1 MSVDEMDTYMNE
13 ENYNYL
19 LVETFNIKYFGFELS
34 DDAEYE
40 TARQIIQNQNNFII
54 NGWKVSRTLPEWMD
68 GYEKWNAFMDEKS
81 ITPQENEIV
90 CHDDNRNYDEDQY
103 TEEDRY
109 MCLSGS
115 ASEESNGSMKK
126 QKVDDRSFG
135 SIFENDLHKRMNCEE
150 DEHLFN
156 SICDGDMKRKIADF
170 EAFIPKAKPIDMHI
184 TGPFL
189 NAGKIHW
196 VIIFGES
203 GKTYLLKPEFI
214 SKYLNCLLRQ
224 WMKLKKTKIIAEHCN
239 TYYEI
244 GIRKQEFG
252 SESLWKRR
260 NKKVVKRMSFVY
272 SSDSKDGVNT
282 GRDGLIEAI
291 KFFFISMKKRE
302 KNPIGQLV
310 IDHLKKHV
318 EGLYNHLTKDEKD
331 EDLIADKITNDIH
344 QHFLGGF
351 NLIWNDTLNHWL
363 VDYDIIQIMRTHMGY
378 KSWDEIS
385 INQKELCYR
394 GFTTKQKLPDW
405 NCEQE
410 RYY

>member
-19 LVETFNIKYFGFELS
+19 LVETFNIKYFGFNLS
-34 DDAEYE
+34 DDTEYE

-170 EAFIPKAKPIDMHI
+170 EAFIPKTKPIDMHI
-184 TGPFL
+184 TGPFQ

-224 WMKLKKTKIIAEHCN
+224 WMKVKKTKIIAEHCN

-244 GIRKQEFG
+244 GIRKHEFG

-260 NKKVVKRMSFVY
+260 NNKVVKRMSFVY
-272 SSDSKDGVNT
+272 SCDSREGMNT
-282 GRDGLIEAI
+282 GRDGVIEAI
-291 KFFFISMKKRE
+291 QFFSY
-302 KNPIGQLV
+302 Q
-310 IDHLKKHV
+310 
-318 EGLYNHLTKDEKD
+318 
-331 EDLIADKITNDIH
+331 
-344 QHFLGGF
+344 
-351 NLIWNDTLNHWL
+351 
-363 VDYDIIQIMRTHMGY
+363 
-378 KSWDEIS
+378 
-385 INQKELCYR
+385 
-394 GFTTKQKLPDW
+394 
-405 NCEQE
+405 
-410 RYY
+410 